1 MICDH
6 RATERGSSE
15 EATLRLLLTVDT
27 IFYFYFSFFLHTY
40 IRYFPASGQAVWSQ
54 VSSLL
59 PSGSCLQFS
68 SHIGFIS
75 PTARRF
81 FIETRVLLLTHA
93 LALSGSQF
101 VHKKKSPRIFTSMH
115 SGGFELTKL
124 TYIPGSR
131 IARYA
136 TGATGV

>member
-59 PSGSCLQFS
+59 PSGSCLQILIAHRVEQSHS
-68 SHIGFIS
+68 SSIS
-75 PTARRF
+75 H
-81 FIETRVLLLTHA
+81 RVFLTHA
-93 LALSGSQF
+93 SGLSSGQF
-101 VHKKKSPRIFTSMH
+101 VHKKKNPRINTSMH

-124 TYIPGSR
+124 TYTRLEDNLIR
-131 IARYA
+131 H
-136 TGATGV
+136 